1 MIQVFTGKTPRKKI
15 ENSLQKQR
23 KEAKTKN
30 SDRIIWTIAAK
41 SCFVYAFFAFVLT
54 YVIVEGAFV
63 AMPHEKKN
71 WFSKLKNKISV
82 FSLACKFDELFD

>member
-1 MIQVFTGKTPRKKI
+1 MIQVFTGQTPRKNI

-23 KEAKTKN
+23 KGAKTKN
-30 SDRIIWTIAAK
+30 SDMIIWTIAAK

-63 AMPHEKKN
+63 AMSHEKN